1 MKHEEEGTKKQRKE
15 KENVIEKAKKYN
27 PEVYIP
33 SHWVNVIKTAKK
45 RSPKF
50 QITEMTSDDFF
61 STTQLDKDIVNRKI
75 LVDGGKVEWLKT
87 SWIRIEKGQP
97 RFLKMKLSHDDD
109 DVPFSTLDLNRR
121 VRGKRTYF
129 ENISLPLLFPKGRAL
144 THEKLR
150 DLLDLSAIFHLSI
163 MNFIETLKV
172 TTLKIF
178 PFRNINKIH
187 YEHIS

>member
-1 MKHEEEGTKKQRKE
+1 MESTVICLYTKAKSRWKSVQIYLLLKIFTIFLVKHEEEGTKKQRKE

-97 RFLKMKLSHDDD
+97 RFLKMKQSHDDD
-109 DVPFSTLDLNRR
+109 DVPFSTLTLNRR
-121 VRGKRTYF
+121 VWGKRTY
-129 ENISLPLLFPKGRAL
+129 SK
-144 THEKLR
+144 
-150 DLLDLSAIFHLSI
+150 LSI
-163 MNFIETLKV
+163 IRGNWG
-172 TTLKIF
+172 
-178 PFRNINKIH
+178 
-187 YEHIS
+187 